1 MPGKKLMLL
10 TAAVIAVICTAAA
23 SMLQPDEQRSVLSGT
38 VAEKNLVQ
46 PGDKVA
52 AGDVL
57 AEVYSVAGGSI
68 AAARASRSGIVSRVF
83 VKPGDKIT
91 AEQAVAELSE

>member
-1 MPGKKLMLL
+1 MPGKKHVLL
-10 TAAVIAVICTAAA
+10 IAALIAVGVAAAAVLDR
-23 SMLQPDEQRSVLSGT
+23 SDEQKAVLSGT

-52 AGDVL
+52 VGDVL

-68 AAARASRSGIVSRVF
+68 AAARADRSGTVSRVF

-91 AEQAVAELSE
+91 ADQPVAELSE

>member
-10 TAAVIAVICTAAA
+10 MAVVLAAVTAAA
-23 SMLQPDEQRSVLSGT
+23 VVSLQPDEQKSVLSGT

-46 PGDKVA
+46 PGDRVA

-57 AEVYSVAGGSI
+57 AEVHSVAGGSI
-68 AAARASRSGIVSRVF
+68 AAARASRSGTVSKVF
-83 VKPGDKIT
+83 VRPGDKIT
-91 AEQAVAELSE
+91 AEQTIAELSE